1 LHRVAPG
8 GNKIAK
14 RPKQDPPAPDA
25 LIDEM
30 RHNKALCTAFA
41 DCMVRAVHG
50 KCGCAQKA
58 GSKSGMFSE
67 HIPVSQEAFALPL
80 CKNGHNNWIWMND
93 DNASSSDGTD
103 CSNDVEK
110 PGHPCTGLR
119 SEKGA
124 MFARRNGGWSEAGM
138 EAFNSLCAKVKA
150 SRAADN
156 GVFDTHCK
164 SHWRSKNCVSKHK
177 KRRLTV
183 TPAIVR
189 TCDDLVDPEEATAA
203 C

>member
-1 LHRVAPG
+1 
-8 GNKIAK
+8 
-14 RPKQDPPAPDA
+14 
-25 LIDEM
+25 
-30 RHNKALCTAFA
+30 
-41 DCMVRAVHG
+41 
-50 KCGCAQKA
+50 
-58 GSKSGMFSE
+58 MFSE
-67 HIPVSQEAFALPL
+67 CIPVSQEAFALLL

-93 DNASSSDGTD
+93 NNASSSDGTD

-110 PGHPCTGLR
+110 PGCRCTGLR

-124 MFARRNGGWSEAGM
+124 MFTRRNGGWSEAGM
-138 EAFNSLCAKVKA
+138 EAFNSLHAKVKA

-164 SHWRSKNCVSKHK
+164 SHWRSKNCVSKYK

-183 TPAIVR
+183 TPAIVSM
-189 TCDDLVDPEEATAA
+189 CDDLVDPDEATVA